1 MKKIYFNSLTLLLAI
16 ALLTFSG
23 CASIVSKTS
32 YRMPISSNPVG
43 AKVTVMDMKGRTVH
57 TAATPTI
64 ARLRS
69 GAGFF
74 KKAGYLVKFE
84 LDGFETRT
92 VPVHFDLN
100 AWYFG
105 NVVFG
110 GFVGLLVVDPLTG
123 AMWKL
128 ETHSITE
135 TLHPKVA
142 SITEP
147 TLELLDYNTLPDSM
161 KTHLVRIK

>member
-1 MKKIYFNSLTLLLAI
+1 MKQFYHTSLTLLLAI
-16 ALLTFSG
+16 SLLTFSG

-32 YRMPISSNPVG
+32 YRLPINSNPNG
-43 AKVTVMDMKGRTVH
+43 ARITVLDMKGRTVH

-64 ARLRS
+64 VRLKS

-74 KKAGYLVKFE
+74 KKAGYVVKFE
-84 LDGFETRT
+84 LEGYDTKT

-100 AWYFG
+100 GWYFG

-110 GFVGLLVVDPLTG
+110 GLLGLLIIDPITG

-128 ETHSITE
+128 DTHYISE
-135 TLHPKVA
+135 TLQMNTA
-142 SITEP
+142 SSNQP
-147 TLELLDYNTLPDSM
+147 TLELRDYNTLSDEM
-161 KTHLVRIK
+161 KEHLIPIN